1 MQFDLTQDGFSH
13 VEKALKHFNELIN
26 SKDYS
31 YLRLVL
37 SRHPYSEGYWIEY
50 NDTPI
55 SNEYYDRIIFEYDVR
70 AEFREKRINEIL
82 KDD

>member
-1 MQFDLTQDGFSH
+1 MEFDLTQEGFS
-13 VEKALKHFNELIN
+13 KALKHFNELIAT
-26 SKDYS
+26 KDYS

-50 NDTPI
+50 NDIPI
-55 SNEYYDRIIFEYDVR
+55 ADDYYDRIVFEYDGR
-70 AEFREKRINEIL
+70 ADYRDKRIDEIL